1 MTSFLRAADRVLDAS
16 LLGYTRLG
24 YSVRE
29 RAWAPL
35 PRMDG
40 QIVVVTGASSGIGRA
55 AASRFSELGASV
67 IDVVRDASRA
77 RSDASDVRVC
87 DVSLLAGVRRLAAS
101 LPRVDVLVNN
111 AG

>member
-1 MTSFLRAADRVLDAS
+1 MTSFSRAADRLLDAS

-35 PRMDG
+35 PRMEG
-40 QIVVVTGASSGIGRA
+40 RVVVVTGASSGIGRA
-55 AASRFSELGASV
+55 AASGFASLGASV
-67 IDVVRDASRA
+67 IDVVRDAARA
-77 RSDASDVRVC
+77 RSEASDVRVC
-87 DVSLLAGVRRLAAS
+87 DVSSVAAGRRLG
-101 LPRVDVLVNN
+101 